1 MRIAMASR
9 ILLYMEHG
17 MTGEAAAIKSLQFM
31 KERTGYKAGAIVVSP
46 DGQVNPVFSTSSMS
60 WAIAKDSRISYG
72 VRMGEVFDGGII

>member
-1 MRIAMASR
+1 MQIFVFLSA
-9 ILLYMEHG
+9 G

-31 KERTGYKAGAIVVSP
+31 RERTGYKAGAIVVSP
-46 DGQVNPVFSTSSMS
+46 DGQPIPVFSTSSMS